1 MLKILGS
8 RRVAFLSI
16 LAGIIVTVG
25 GVYYYVLIPA
35 HEQSTQELDTTKA
48 AVSKKYADVTRMKEE
63 YVLLQSQLRAFKEL
77 EARGFFNDQDRSPAI
92 DSLERLS
99 ETAGLLKA
107 NLKFGAGVLMK
118 DPKVTEAKQVILRSP
133 VTVDMESIDDVDVYT
148 FIKFVEE
155 KFPGAIDISAFKLE
169 RKDIFKID
177 VLKTIS
183 GTSPSPLVSAE
194 LRFDWVTMAPENS
207 VAPLENGGVKNGN

>member
-25 GVYYYVLIPA
+25 GAYYYVLIPA

-48 AVSKKYADVTRMKEE
+48 AVSQKYADVTRMKEE

-107 NLKFGAGVLMK
+107 NLKFGAGELIK
-118 DPKVTEAKQVILRSP
+118 DPKVTEAKQVVIKSP
-133 VTVDMESIDDVDVYT
+133 VIVDMESIDDVDVYT

-194 LRFDWVTMAPENS
+194 LHFDWVTMAPENS